1 MVLEPN
7 DASLSLK
14 DKNKT
19 PEDENKAQSQL
30 EWIRAIVGKSA
41 ITLLVWLRPLTF
53 QSDYRLGLD

>member
-14 DKNKT
+14 DKNKA

-30 EWIRAIVGKSA
+30 ECIQTIVGKYA
-41 ITLLVWLRPLTF
+41 ITLLV
-53 QSDYRLGLD
+53 

>member
-19 PEDENKAQSQL
+19 PEDGNKAQSQL

-41 ITLLVWLRPLTF
+41 ITLLVWLRRLTF